1 MMSGLTRFGDLA
13 YVRFPGD
20 HDFFFVSDPAL
31 IRRVLVDDHAAFVK
45 GRALQAGKRL
55 LGEGLLTSE
64 GAEHLRKRRLI
75 QPVFSRKRVDGYADA
90 IVDAAEA
97 TSAGWADRRRVDA
110 NTEMMNF
117 ALAVVGRTIFDADV
131 TSEAPEIRAVLDAS
145 MRVFHR
151 FLLPGSE
158 LLWKAPLPA
167 TRAFNT
173 SRAGFDRFIYGTIA
187 ERRGRPE
194 GADDLLGRLLAAR
207 DPDDPHAGL
216 DDTEIRDEAVT
227 LMLAGHETT
236 AQALTWTWYLLAQ
249 NPRADAQMR
258 AELDSVLG
266 SERPTAAVVDALPYT
281 RAVLSESLRLYPPVW
296 AVARRT
302 TGDYE
307 LGGWPMTAGGTVVM
321 SQWVV
326 HRDPLWFP
334 EPERFLPERWID
346 APPPPPGAYFPFGGG
361 PRLCIGERF
370 AITEGVLALATLA
383 RRWRVVPDQPGQLTL
398 DPRFT
403 LRPRGG
409 LPATTLA
416 AR

>member
-20 HDFFFVSDPAL
+20 HDFFFVTEPSL

-64 GAEHLRKRRLI
+64 GADHLRRRRLI
-75 QPVFSRKRVDGYADA
+75 QPVFSRKRVDEYAGA

-97 TSAGWADRRRVDA
+97 TADRWSDRSPVDA
-110 NTEMMNF
+110 NAEMMNF

-131 TSEAPEIRAVLDAS
+131 ESEAPEIRAVLDAS

-151 FLLPGSE
+151 FLIPGSE

-173 SRAGFDRFIYGTIA
+173 SRAGIDRFIYGTIA
-187 ERRGRPE
+187 RRRTDPGD
-194 GADDLLGRLLAAR
+194 ADDLLAHLLAAR

-216 DDTEIRDEAVT
+216 GDTEIRDEAVT

-236 AQALTWTWYLLAQ
+236 AQALTWTWYLLAR
-249 NPRADAQMR
+249 NPGAEDRMRDEITRVLKGRRA
-258 AELDSVLG
+258 
-266 SERPTAAVVDALPYT
+266 TAGVVDSLPYT
-281 RAVLSESLRLYPPVW
+281 RAVFMESLRMYPPVW

-302 TGDYE
+302 TGPYE
-307 LGGWPMTAGGTVVM
+307 LGGFPMKAGGTVVM

-326 HRDPLWFP
+326 HRDPRWFE
-334 EPERFLPERWID
+334 EPDLFRPERWID
-346 APPPPPGAYFPFGGG
+346 APAPPPGAYFPFGGG

-383 RRWRVVPDQPGQLTL
+383 RRWRVVPDAIGPVTL

-409 LPATTLA
+409 LPATTLGA
-416 AR
+416 